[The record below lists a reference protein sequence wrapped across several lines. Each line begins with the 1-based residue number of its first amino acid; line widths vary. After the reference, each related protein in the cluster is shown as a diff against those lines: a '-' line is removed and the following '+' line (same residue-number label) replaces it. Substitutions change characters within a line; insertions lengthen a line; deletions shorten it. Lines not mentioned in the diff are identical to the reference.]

1 MHIVVR
7 NHPYIMYSGYV
18 ECACMLCEKH
28 IKRRNM
34 CTSLSLSIYTVY
46 IYIYIFVVQY
56 TGNKHVDLCN
66 IQGACINCKLF
77 IYDTCHTCLSLCT
90 SNVEYTSH
98 HFYVLSKSKHR
109 WFGTMTIERRC
120 KGFALCSFCTFW
132 NQSGRRF
139 MAGKLLAMWPWYLKQ
154 NLDGMFL
161 DRWRV
166 YW

>member
-1 MHIVVR
+1 MCMHVVR
-7 NHPYIMYSGYV
+7 KAYKETQYV
-18 ECACMLCEKH
+18 YL
-28 IKRRNM
+28 
-34 CTSLSLSIYTVY
+34 SLSLYTLY

-109 WFGTMTIERRC
+109 
-120 KGFALCSFCTFW
+120 
-132 NQSGRRF
+132 
-139 MAGKLLAMWPWYLKQ
+139 
-154 NLDGMFL
+154 
-161 DRWRV
+161 
-166 YW
+166 